1 MGIYSEYLDQ
11 NLGFEALTAERKKQL
26 KKISE
31 LRGGDRDILVFAAD
45 LNEEKAPIS
54 IGYADLLPFND
65 QLANLNKK
73 KIDIILET
81 PGGSGEIAED
91 IVRLLHDK
99 YEEVGIIIPG
109 YAKSAGTIIAMAADE
124 ILMGKTS
131 ALGPID
137 AQITWQGKRFS
148 AHALLQG
155 MDKIKQ
161 EIETTGVLNK
171 AYIPILQ
178 GISPGEIQ
186 NAQNALDFAKI
197 LVTDWLARYKF
208 KSWETHSTTSQPVTE
223 EDKKKRAR
231 EIADKLCDHGFWLTH
246 GRSVKIADLEKMRVK
261 ITDYSKTP
269 DLNEAITKYY
279 TLLQMTF
286 ATNIYKV
293 FETPDSQVYKFISIQ
308 QAPGM
313 PQSLT
318 DVNVVTIEIPCG
330 NCKQPSKIQANLK
343 QGIPLQNGSL
353 PFPSNNKFTCP
364 ACGSEN
370 DLSDARRQIEAQT
383 KKQIIQ

>member
-353 PFPSNNKFTCP
+353 LFPSNNKFTCP